1 MRGDLFNITG
11 RHPGQSPLNTHRG
24 RGRSQ
29 WRWHSPAKYMAHSG
43 QRVYYTRPLFYF
55 NEYALTGAFFSSLNS
70 GFG

>member
-43 QRVYYTRPLFYF
+43 QRDYNCIMQSY
-55 NEYALTGAFFSSLNS
+55 LNATLNGVHGNLLHDVHRS
-70 GFG
+70 